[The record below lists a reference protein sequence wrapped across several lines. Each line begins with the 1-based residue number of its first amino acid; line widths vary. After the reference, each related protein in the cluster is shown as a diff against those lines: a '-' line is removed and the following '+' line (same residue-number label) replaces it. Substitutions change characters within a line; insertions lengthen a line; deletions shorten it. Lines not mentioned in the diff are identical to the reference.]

1 MKRASIV
8 LTILAF
14 SACATVPPAVLTRV
28 RVDCGAKVL
37 VYSNA
42 DKMLVKKVTV
52 DATDRCAGS
61 DSEVQ
66 LTDPSGA
73 VVDRFPVPDGTTKTI
88 QVSVR
93 PDYSLN
99 FACMGSTGKDGA
111 CSYVVSTE

>member
-1 MKRASIV
+1 MRRAAIV
-8 LTILAF
+8 LSILAF

-42 DKMLVKKVTV
+42 DKVQTKKVTV
-52 DATDRCAGS
+52 DAIDRCAGGN
-61 DSEVQ
+61 SEVQ
-66 LTDPSGA
+66 LVDASGT
-73 VVDRFPVPDGTTKTI
+73 VVDRFPVPDGTTKII

-99 FACMGSTGKDGA
+99 FACMGNTGKDGA